1 MNILYVSDSNTLSGA
16 EVVLLQHVT
25 RFGPPHHRSHVF
37 LRDQNPRL
45 IAALA
50 QRGVSCTP
58 TAAYPSR
65 ILETTANP
73 AALLDYARAFRH
85 TTREMVEVIRTTGA
99 DLVHSVSY
107 PASLH
112 AALAARRAGVPHIWH
127 DHNIKRKHA
136 LNGPLYRFVASTCT
150 WVIGPS
156 DAVTTNLSR
165 FGIPAAKLRT
175 VYNGIDLARFVPD
188 DDRARR
194 VRQQLGLSPTTFVV
208 GLFGQMLAHKGH
220 ATLIGAARLLA
231 QQGVTPAFLFVGA
244 LENPPYE
251 AELRARLEADG
262 LRDAFTFTGWRQ
274 DVHDVISAVDVAVVA
289 TTTPEPAAL
298 SLMETMAMGR
308 PIVATQ
314 TGGTAELVADGETG
328 LLFPPGDE
336 LLLARHLA
344 RLHANP
350 DERVSMGATGRARV
364 EARFSQ
370 ARHLD
375 ELEDL
380 YQAAIARR

>member
-50 QRGVSCTP
+50 QRGVPCTP
-58 TAAYPSR
+58 TTAYPSR

-73 AALLDYARAFRH
+73 AALIDYARAFRR
-85 TTREMVEVIRTTGA
+85 TTREMVEVIRSTGA
-99 DLVHSVSY
+99 ELVHSVSY

-156 DAVTTNLSR
+156 DAVTTNLAR
-165 FGIPAAKLRT
+165 FGIPADKLRT

-194 VRQQLGLSPTTFVV
+194 VREQLGLSPTAFVV
-208 GLFGQMLAHKGH
+208 GLFGQMLPHKGH
-220 ATLIGAARLLA
+220 ATLIGAARLLR
-231 QQGVTPAFLFVGA
+231 QQGVSPSFLFVGA

-262 LRDAFTFTGWRQ
+262 LSDAFTFTGWRQ
-274 DVHDVISAVDVAVVA
+274 DVHDVIRAADVAVVA

-308 PIVATQ
+308 PIVGTL
-314 TGGTAELVADGETG
+314 TGGTAELVADGQTG

-336 LLLARHLA
+336 QLLAQHLA
-344 RLHANP
+344 RLHASP
-350 DERVSMGATGRARV
+350 DERVAMGAAGRARV
-364 EARFSQ
+364 ETRFSM

-375 ELEDL
+375 ELEGL